1 MKPIRAFFCL
11 PLPEPLLNDLAL
23 WLREAVMKFREN
35 RVTGARFVP
44 RFNLHVTLRFCGEIS
59 EQTASAL
66 DRRLAA
72 PVREALAAM
81 PELSLENTGTF
92 GRPPRVLWAGLGGG
106 IPAVRSLNELIERAC
121 QNEGLEPDDKRFSP
135 HLTLARFGDPRAARL
150 DLLPEWKLTG
160 RSWKPDRVI
169 FMRSVLSPSGARYSP
184 LSVYQA

>member
-1 MKPIRAFFCL
+1 MKSIRAFFCL

-23 WLREAVMKFREN
+23 WLREADMKFREN

-72 PVREALAAM
+72 PGREALAAM
-81 PELSLENTGTF
+81 PELSLEN
-92 GRPPRVLWAGLGGG
+92 PG
-106 IPAVRSLNELIERAC
+106 IPDSVSGAEKLNELIERAC
-121 QNEGLEPDDKRFSP
+121 QNEGLEPDDKRLSP

>member
-23 WLREAVMKFREN
+23 WLREADMKFREN

-59 EQTASAL
+59 EQTATAL

-81 PELSLENTGTF
+81 PELSSVLIRTSQSENSSLR
-92 GRPPRVLWAGLGGG
+92 RPVF
-106 IPAVRSLNELIERAC
+106 SLSVSR
-121 QNEGLEPDDKRFSP
+121 K
-135 HLTLARFGDPRAARL
+135 
-150 DLLPEWKLTG
+150 
-160 RSWKPDRVI
+160 RVI
-169 FMRSVLSPSGARYSP
+169 SCSSGVTSSKIRSQRSSLMRLASGCMR
-184 LSVYQA
+184 